1 MLFLIQYDR
10 SRGQIVSLVE
20 FAESDREKASQER
33 LTLELAL
40 GDHLARQEVV
50 LLEADSEEALRRTH
64 RRFFEEWMALME
76 TPAQGAPI
84 VDER

>member
-1 MLFLIQYDR
+1 M
-10 SRGQIVSLVE
+10 SLVE

>member
-10 SRGQIVSLVE
+10 SRGKIVSLVE
-20 FAESDREKASQER
+20 FADSDREKASQER

-40 GDHLARQEVV
+40 GDQLARQEVV

-76 TPAQGAPI
+76 TPTHGAQV